1 MEKMVMQPI
10 KVIIDNRERNTELL
24 ESLVNEGAGCELA
37 TLDIG
42 DYIISDRLCIE
53 RKTVPDFE
61 KSIIDGRLFD
71 QIDRMKKAYEL
82 PIIVLEGDASEFRLK
97 HNVINGSIISIY
109 IRYGIPVITS
119 NSPQDTAS
127 IILTMAKQEQNGLR
141 EPTRKNGRRA
151 FSDAEYMENVIANV
165 PGIGPKL
172 ARLLLKHFGSIEAI
186 ASSDLKEL
194 RKVDK
199 IGKKKAE
206 GILRILNGKYDD
218 S

>member
-1 MEKMVMQPI
+1 MNRVR
-10 KVIIDNRERNTELL
+10 VIVDQRERNVELL
-24 ESLVNEGAGCELA
+24 DSLCDFGIEASID

-42 DYIISDRLCIE
+42 DYLISDRLCIE

-71 QIDRMKKAYEL
+71 QIERMKKAYEL
-82 PIIVLEGDASEFRLK
+82 PIIVLEGDSSEFKLK
-97 HNVINGSIISIY
+97 HNVINGAIISVY

-151 FSDAEYMENVIANV
+151 FSDAEYMENVIANF
-165 PGIGPKL
+165 PGIGLKL

-186 ASSDLKEL
+186 SCADVKEL

-206 GILRILNGKYDD
+206 SILRILNGKYGE
-218 S
+218 SEP

>member
-1 MEKMVMQPI
+1 MNQV
-10 KVIIDNRERNTELL
+10 KVIVDQRERNVELL
-24 ESLVNEGAGCELA
+24 DSLCELGIESSID

-42 DYIISDRLCIE
+42 DYLISDRLCIE

-71 QIDRMKKAYEL
+71 QIERMKKAYEL
-82 PIIVLEGDASEFRLK
+82 PIIVLEGDLSEFKLK
-97 HNVINGSIISIY
+97 HNVINGTIVSIY
-109 IRYGIPVITS
+109 IRCGIPVITS

-127 IILTMAKQEQNGLR
+127 IILTMAKQEQNGTR

-151 FSDAEYMENVIANV
+151 FSDAEYMENVIANF
-165 PGIGPKL
+165 PGIGLKL
-172 ARLLLKHFGSIEAI
+172 ARLLLRHFGSIEAI
-186 ASSDLKEL
+186 SRANVKEL

-206 GILRILNGKYDD
+206 SILKILNGKYEE

>member
-1 MEKMVMQPI
+1 MKHVR
-10 KVIIDNRERNTELL
+10 VIVDQRERNVELL
-24 ESLVNEGAGCELA
+24 DSLCEFGIEAGID

-42 DYIISDRLCIE
+42 DYLISDRLCIE

-71 QIDRMKKAYEL
+71 QLDRMKKAYEL
-82 PIIVLEGDASEFRLK
+82 PIVVLEGDLSEFKLK
-97 HNVINGSIISIY
+97 HNVINGAIISVY
-109 IRYGIPVITS
+109 IRYGIPIITS

-141 EPTRKNGRRA
+141 EPTRKNGRKA
-151 FSDAEYMENVIANV
+151 FSDTEYMENVMANV
-165 PGIGPKL
+165 PGIGLKL

-186 ASSDLKEL
+186 SRADVKEL

-206 GILRILNGKYDD
+206 SILKILNGKYVE
-218 S
+218 SEP

>member
-1 MEKMVMQPI
+1 MNRVR
-10 KVIIDNRERNTELL
+10 VIVDQRERNVELL
-24 ESLVNEGAGCELA
+24 DSLCDFGIEASID

-42 DYIISDRLCIE
+42 DYLISDRLCIE

-82 PIIVLEGDASEFRLK
+82 PIIVLEGDPSEFRLK
-97 HNVINGSIISIY
+97 HNVINGSIVSIY

-151 FSDAEYMENVIANV
+151 FSDTEYMENVIANV

-186 ASSDLKEL
+186 ACADVKDLC
-194 RKVDK
+194 KVDK

-206 GILRILNGKYDD
+206 SILRILNGKCEE
-218 S
+218 SKP

>member
-1 MEKMVMQPI
+1 MNRVR
-10 KVIIDNRERNTELL
+10 VIVDQRERNVELL
-24 ESLVNEGAGCELA
+24 DSLCDFGIEASID

-42 DYIISDRLCIE
+42 DYLISDRLCIE

-71 QIDRMKKAYEL
+71 QIERMKKAYEL
-82 PIIVLEGDASEFRLK
+82 PIIVLEGDSSEFKLK
-97 HNVINGSIISIY
+97 HNVINGAIISVY

-165 PGIGPKL
+165 PGIGLKL

-186 ASSDLKEL
+186 SCADVKEL

-206 GILRILNGKYDD
+206 SILRILNGKYRE
-218 S
+218 SEP

>member
-1 MEKMVMQPI
+1 M
-10 KVIIDNRERNTELL
+10 
-24 ESLVNEGAGCELA
+24 
-37 TLDIG
+37 
-42 DYIISDRLCIE
+42 
-53 RKTVPDFE
+53 
-61 KSIIDGRLFD
+61 
-71 QIDRMKKAYEL
+71 
-82 PIIVLEGDASEFRLK
+82 
-97 HNVINGSIISIY
+97 NGSIVSIY

-151 FSDAEYMENVIANV
+151 FSDTEYMENVIANV

-186 ASSDLKEL
+186 ACADVKDLC
-194 RKVDK
+194 KVDK

-206 GILRILNGKYDD
+206 SILRILNGKYEE
-218 S
+218 SKP

>member
-1 MEKMVMQPI
+1 MNQV
-10 KVIIDNRERNTELL
+10 KVIVDQRERNVELL
-24 ESLVNEGAGCELA
+24 DSLCELGIESSID

-42 DYIISDRLCIE
+42 DYLISDRLCIE

-71 QIDRMKKAYEL
+71 QIERMKKAYEL
-82 PIIVLEGDASEFRLK
+82 PIIVLEGDLSEFKLK
-97 HNVINGSIISIY
+97 HNVINGTIVSIY

-127 IILTMAKQEQNGLR
+127 IILTMAKQEQNGTR

-151 FSDAEYMENVIANV
+151 FSDAEYMENVIANF
-165 PGIGPKL
+165 PGIGLKL
-172 ARLLLKHFGSIEAI
+172 ARLLLRHFGSIEAI
-186 ASSDLKEL
+186 SRADVKEL

-206 GILRILNGKYDD
+206 SILKILNGKYEE